1 MRNSVPLLVILG
13 LITLL
18 SCTDEPELPT
28 STCGDAFVYNSGT
41 DSFTLRA
48 VPGSVW
54 IELEDPEN
62 PEIQIAALFAEYTFL
77 DDTTF
82 PQGNYLNRFPAL
94 LKSTS
99 CESLYEALEMLNQ
112 DEKIAAATPRL
123 KPEGPGIF
131 DNTPWILV
139 NTVSIQPFD
148 ASDDAMIVEWA
159 EIQGLELANESFGTL
174 RFRVKEVRSGFEPLE
189 IAIKAQNELDV
200 KWALADFIVPIFRGS
215 NAKKN

>member
-1 MRNSVPLLVILG
+1 MRNSVPLLVIFG

-18 SCTDEPELPT
+18 SCNDEPELST
-28 STCGDAFVYNSGT
+28 NTCGDAFAYRSGT

-54 IELEDPEN
+54 IELENPEN

-77 DDTTF
+77 DDTIF

-94 LKSTS
+94 LKSRS
-99 CESLYEALEMLNQ
+99 CESLYEALEILNQ

-123 KPEGPGIF
+123 RPEGPGIF
-131 DNTPWILV
+131 DSTPWILV
-139 NTVSIQPFD
+139 NTVSIQTFD
-148 ASDDAMIVEWA
+148 PSDDAMIVEWA
-159 EIQGLELANESFGTL
+159 EIQGLELESESYGAL
-174 RFRVKEVRSGFEPLE
+174 RFRIKEVSSGFEPLE

-200 KWALADFIVPIFRGS
+200 KWASAGFIVPIFRGS
-215 NAKKN
+215 